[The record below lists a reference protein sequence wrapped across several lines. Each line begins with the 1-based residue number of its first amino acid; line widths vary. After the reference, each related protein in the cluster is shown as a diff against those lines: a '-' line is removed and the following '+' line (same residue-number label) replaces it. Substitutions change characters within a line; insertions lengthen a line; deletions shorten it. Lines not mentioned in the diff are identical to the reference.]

1 MYWQVGGEYKLSGSQ
16 SFFLALMLFLVLS
29 ILLALISWLLTQ
41 YLINPIIQLRTGTRL
56 FASGNFNYR
65 IPIKTKDEVGE
76 AANDLNLM
84 ANNISLILN
93 KFIQEKNVS
102 IQERNK
108 AAIALS
114 TIADAVIA
122 VDLNRNITIF
132 NNAASDLTGYGEAQV
147 LGKPI
152 SQVIKV
158 FENKDELSPVIY
170 CPLGTGSEDATFKK
184 DGLKIMGKKESDV
197 NMIAKPIVFNTGVNL
212 GCILTIH
219 DITNEKA
226 LEAMK
231 LDFVSMAAHELRT
244 PLTSI
249 KGCLSVFMEENMP
262 KFDADQKMFLERIDM
277 STQQLMTLVENL
289 LNVSRVE
296 RGTFTVHRQP
306 IEWVGLV
313 KQIAMDSQSR
323 AKEKKIQLVFME
335 PEFKTVTL
343 EVDKLRITEVVTNL
357 INNAIN
363 YTPNDGTITVWIDQD
378 GNSVSTHVKDTG
390 IGIPRDAQARLFSKF
405 YRVANDQKV
414 AVAPPTAE
422 VTANY
427 QGKLSATKGTD
438 LGLYISKAILELHH
452 GKIWVE
458 SEVGNGSVFSF
469 SLPLPEEQ
477 AKL

>member
-1 MYWQVGGEYKLSGSQ
+1 MPQSTASHSGFKLKFSSKLLLSFILIGVVPLLITNIILMSIQSLYWQVGGEYKLSGSQ

-170 CPLGTGSEDATFKK
+170 G
-184 DGLKIMGKKESDV
+184 
-197 NMIAKPIVFNTGVNL
+197 
-212 GCILTIH
+212 
-219 DITNEKA
+219 
-226 LEAMK
+226 
-231 LDFVSMAAHELRT
+231 
-244 PLTSI
+244 
-249 KGCLSVFMEENMP
+249 
-262 KFDADQKMFLERIDM
+262 
-277 STQQLMTLVENL
+277 
-289 LNVSRVE
+289 
-296 RGTFTVHRQP
+296 
-306 IEWVGLV
+306 
-313 KQIAMDSQSR
+313 
-323 AKEKKIQLVFME
+323 
-335 PEFKTVTL
+335 
-343 EVDKLRITEVVTNL
+343 
-357 INNAIN
+357 
-363 YTPNDGTITVWIDQD
+363 
-378 GNSVSTHVKDTG
+378 
-390 IGIPRDAQARLFSKF
+390 
-405 YRVANDQKV
+405 
-414 AVAPPTAE
+414 
-422 VTANY
+422 
-427 QGKLSATKGTD
+427 
-438 LGLYISKAILELHH
+438 
-452 GKIWVE
+452 
-458 SEVGNGSVFSF
+458 
-469 SLPLPEEQ
+469 
-477 AKL
+477 